1 MLHILAVADRGLISH
16 AQAFQ
21 TRKAAERGLV
31 RYLRKNEGYKGADDM
46 DSAQRWLEE
55 HDERLSVEIIEQTGG
70 VGAGDSMTV
79 LRHIYD
85 LLYLDLNKNREFY
98 NAEKAWD
105 ADTLTAIADIVR
117 PLFPKLATRAAEAAE
132 DELTPKDRAEFVR
145 RIERVS
151 PYDEGLDAKTIWPAR
166 LTSSQ
171 ICSRTFGTTA
181 TPKAWPSPPAIA
193 RRTATTL
200 KSAGMEPVRQRPS
213 SRYSRPVTVEGGDVT
228 WN

>member
-70 VGAGDSMTV
+70 VSADDSMAV

-85 LLYLDLNKNREFY
+85 LLYLDLNKNREVY

-151 PYDEGLDAKTIWPAR
+151 PYDEGLDAEDNMACPSDFITDL
-166 LTSSQ
+166 LTDIRHYCDAKGVAFAACDRSAYRHYAEERRDGASSPETKQ
-171 ICSRTFGTTA
+171 
-181 TPKAWPSPPAIA
+181 PVLKAGHGG
-193 RRTATTL
+193 RR
-200 KSAGMEPVRQRPS
+200 
-213 SRYSRPVTVEGGDVT
+213 
-228 WN
+228 